1 VAEREGGLNQQPT
14 RLQAVDGCLSVRN
27 TGWKHSMHLSNHFG
41 RVNWSAV
48 GTLTVGVEEIGCV
61 SASTAGRA
69 YTAGGSKAFN
79 STLLVWDTDSYA
91 LLRVISKRSSSW
103 VRCVCCH
110 MFKPAAATFGGGGG
124 GGGSPVDTSPLD
136 GTLHTS

>member
-1 VAEREGGLNQQPT
+1 
-14 RLQAVDGCLSVRN
+14 
-27 TGWKHSMHLSNHFG
+27 MHLSNHFG

-103 VRCVCCH
+103 VRCVRCH
-110 MFKPAAATFGGGGG
+110 MLSLPLLLLGGGEGWGG
-124 GGGSPVDTSPLD
+124 GITS
-136 GTLHTS
+136 GYVTT